1 MKEYRM
7 PKPFLS
13 RSQAADYMC
22 AEGFTV
28 SKNTLQKYATVGGG
42 PVYRRFGRRAV
53 YTRADLDAWIE
64 QKLSDPI
71 RSTSEIQPQESDAKA
86 FIRGDAAKSEEG
98 VQA

>member
-1 MKEYRM
+1 ML
-7 PKPFLS
+7 KPFLS
-13 RSQAADYMC
+13 RSEAADYMC

-71 RSTSEIQPQESDAKA
+71 RSTSETRILETGAQAY
-86 FIRGDAAKSEEG
+86 IRGDAAKGE
-98 VQA
+98 VAKP